1 MFGKMRFENLSK
13 ILSESRQTSK
23 TEIFAKIV
31 NYQKPLTFFLKRS
44 SLDVS
49 QNSENVSDK

>member
-1 MFGKMRFENLSK
+1 MFGKMCFENLSK